1 MKRLI
6 KQVIAGQT
14 PLVSSPEI
22 TVQEAAK
29 LMTERNVG
37 AILLVKNN
45 KLVGI
50 FSERDILKKIVA
62 QGLDAAATPV
72 SSVMVQHIKTIT
84 DDRPL
89 AEALHM
95 MHEGKF
101 RHVPVLNENQ
111 VPIGVVSSRDAFSG
125 EWAEFEIETRRMEE
139 IEEIIG

>member
-14 PLVSSPEI
+14 LLVASPDI

-29 LMTERNVG
+29 QMSSRNVG

-50 FSERDILKKIVA
+50 FSERDLLKKVVA
-62 QGLDAAATPV
+62 AELDPATTV
-72 SSVMVQHIKTIT
+72 VAMVMVEHVETIT
-84 DDRPL
+84 ADRPL

-95 MHEGKF
+95 MHEGRF
-101 RHVPVLNENQ
+101 RHVPVLDSNRS
-111 VPIGVVSSRDAFSG
+111 PIGVVSSRDAFSG
-125 EWAEFEIETRRMEE
+125 DLADFELETRRMEE
-139 IEEIIG
+139 IEEIIA